1 MDATHSPGFSPA
13 QQLHQLKQHHA
24 IIRGGLLHRQL
35 WSIVPKGSD
44 DRIIAVHLL
53 VVVVERIGAAN
64 LGLLFPQAAFEV
76 GLFLPQFAE
85 GRAVGLVLAFD
96 VVLLLACRGAVDGGV
111 ASSAAFVRR
120 RRWWCEVLGGSSNL
134 FYWRFATHETW
145 IAMAPTTVTLVVIG

>member
-1 MDATHSPGFSPA
+1 M
-13 QQLHQLKQHHA
+13 
-24 IIRGGLLHRQL
+24 
-35 WSIVPKGSD
+35 PKGSD

-53 VVVVERIGAAN
+53 VIVVVERIGAAN

-85 GRAVGLVLAFD
+85 GRAVGLVLAFN

-120 RRWWCEVLGGSSNL
+120 RRRWWCEVLGGSSSL
-134 FYWRFATHETW
+134 FYWRFAAHETW
-145 IAMAPTTVTLVVIG
+145 IAMAPPTATLVVIG

>member
-1 MDATHSPGFSPA
+1 MVFS
-13 QQLHQLKQHHA
+13 
-24 IIRGGLLHRQL
+24 ITNFSC

-96 VVLLLACRGAVDGGV
+96 VVLLM
-111 ASSAAFVRR
+111 AAWHRPQR
-120 RRWWCEVLGGSSNL
+120 L
-134 FYWRFATHETW
+134 
-145 IAMAPTTVTLVVIG
+145 